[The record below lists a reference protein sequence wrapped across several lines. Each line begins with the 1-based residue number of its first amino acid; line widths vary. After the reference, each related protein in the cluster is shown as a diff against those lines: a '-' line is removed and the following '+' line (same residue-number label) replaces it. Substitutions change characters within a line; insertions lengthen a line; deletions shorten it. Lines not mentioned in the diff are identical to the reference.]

1 MTCRARLAAA
11 LAFALAGAAGA
22 ATPPVPEGAPD
33 AEIDLSTREGV
44 ALVGGAWRVHDA
56 RIVDAAFRSVGPDL
70 KPSGPPNRTQDVEPR
85 AGGADFDDSAWEV
98 IEPETLSARRS
109 SGRVSFEW
117 YRIAVTIPE
126 RVAGLDPTGSTV
138 VFETVV
144 DDYAEVWV
152 DGELPWALGQRGGS
166 LVAGFNA
173 PNRVVVARDAR
184 PGQRVQLAVFGI
196 NGPISLS
203 PPNYVW
209 VRSAKLQL
217 YRDPGA
223 AAPVPVETEVERL
236 DPRLDAVVPPGA
248 RLERLAG
255 GFAWVEG
262 PVFDDAT
269 GALFFTDIPANA
281 VFRWTP
287 ALGARLFLRPSG
299 YSGAGPFRGR
309 EPGANGLALD
319 AEGRLVLCE
328 HGDRRVTRLEPDGTR
343 TVLADRWRGRRLNS
357 PNDVALRGGELWFT
371 DPPFGLPGGFGDP
384 ARELPFAGVFRR
396 TASGELTLAT
406 DALSAPN
413 GLGFAPDGRTLY
425 VSNADRTR
433 PVWMAY
439 PVGADGALGDGRV
452 FADAS
457 AWVGRLPGVPD
468 GLEVDAAGRVFA
480 AGPGGVYVFAPD
492 GAHLGTIRTG
502 VATSNVAFGGGGA
515 DLYVTADR
523 AVYRL
528 RLAGSP
534 AADAS
539 AAQPSSAGPAERAH
553 ARRTSRSSGESRA
566 SGWGGR

>member
-1 MTCRARLAAA
+1 
-11 LAFALAGAAGA
+11 
-22 ATPPVPEGAPD
+22 
-33 AEIDLSTREGV
+33 
-44 ALVGGAWRVHDA
+44 
-56 RIVDAAFRSVGPDL
+56 
-70 KPSGPPNRTQDVEPR
+70 
-85 AGGADFDDSAWEV
+85 
-98 IEPETLSARRS
+98 
-109 SGRVSFEW
+109 
-117 YRIAVTIPE
+117 
-126 RVAGLDPTGSTV
+126 
-138 VFETVV
+138 
-144 DDYAEVWV
+144 
-152 DGELPWALGQRGGS
+152 
-166 LVAGFNA
+166 
-173 PNRVVVARDAR
+173 
-184 PGQRVQLAVFGI
+184 VQLAVFGI

-203 PPNYVW
+203 PANYVW

-217 YRDPGA
+217 YRERQ
-223 AAPVPVETEVERL
+223 APVAVETQVERL
-236 DPRLDAVVPPGA
+236 DPRLDAIVPRGA

-255 GFAWVEG
+255 GFTWVEG

-299 YSGAGPFRGR
+299 YSGAAPFHGR

-319 AEGRLVLCE
+319 ADGRLVLCE
-328 HGDRRVTRLEPDGTR
+328 HGDRRVTRLEPDGSR

-371 DPPFGLPGGFGDP
+371 DPPFGLARGFEDP

-396 TASGELTLAT
+396 SAAGALELAT

-413 GLGFAPDGRTLY
+413 GLGFAPGGGTLY
-425 VSNADRTR
+425 VSNADRAR

-439 PVGADGALGDGRV
+439 PVGADGALGAGRV

-457 AWVGRLPGVPD
+457 PWVDRFPGVPD
-468 GLEVDAAGRVFA
+468 GLEVDAAGHVFA

-492 GAHLGTIRTG
+492 GGHLGTIRTG

-528 RLAGSP
+528 PLARARGAGP
-534 AADAS
+534 P
-539 AAQPSSAGPAERAH
+539 AAQPSAAPTERDH
-553 ARRTSRSSGESRA
+553 ARSTSRSSAVSRA